1 MSALPAPTSSLA
13 AVMAA
18 VVEVSKLATLLIEK
32 NNALLAA
39 VITHADALKI
49 APEAGPPPPQKAG

>member
-1 MSALPAPTSSLA
+1 
-13 AVMAA
+13 MAA